1 MKGLLPLSYIV
12 TATEEHTGT
21 GSDTETKALLYL
33 MCRDD
38 DADKVVGFF
47 VDVFN
52 DVTGTGM
59 YGRKLWD
66 VQSKKRRSQ
75 PGEIGQE
82 LVTLYKNY
90 LSVFSESF
98 QRFILFLGG
107 VSSGVRDVDAE
118 SANAFAFD
126 MKSRAQAGVLKGLL
140 DESHRKTYM
149 KPFVEQGL
157 VNESSAQ
164 DFLTNVL
171 FVIADEGK
179 EAYISD
185 LLKDVPA
192 RSLEDRDLRGIFD
205 EIRDYQSSK
214 KNIKCEGIALSNPAQ
229 AFALGKTVSR
239 DEVLKLALG
248 RVLMCNPFESTPRS
262 FVMLLSRYPD
272 KDYQDII
279 EKCQADLARQM
290 YDKTSADSFWALFGA
305 ILEKVEANVEM
316 EIPAIYES
324 LDVGL
329 LGSCPY
335 LKPLSVMLLIASIGE
350 GLKC

>member
-1 MKGLLPLSYIV
+1 MSYIV

-52 DVTGTGM
+52 DVTGTDM

-66 VQSKKRRSQ
+66 VRSKKRRSQ

-90 LSVFSESF
+90 LSVFSKSF

-118 SANAFAFD
+118 SANAFAFFD

-149 KPFVEQGL
+149 KPFVERGL

-192 RSLEDRDLRGIFD
+192 RSLENRDLRGIFD

-290 YDKTSADSFWALFGA
+290 YDKTSVDSFWALFGA
-305 ILEKVEANVEM
+305 ILEKVEAGVEM

-324 LDVGL
+324 LDAGL